1 MANYSLDRFRAEVLS
16 GSGLART
23 NRFEVSIRVPL
34 GMDWGDGD
42 LVNLYCEQTNFPMM
56 NINTK
61 SFKIFGPAYQRPMSS
76 EYGGE
81 GLSMT
86 FHVDRD
92 MKVKKFFEEWM
103 HRIVD
108 KDTFAVSYQENYATT
123 ITIKQLDEQENVTH
137 EIELLEAFPRN
148 MNLME
153 LNNSSSNQTHRLNML
168 FAYRLW
174 RDPSKVNPVAI
185 TRTLFNPEVPR
196 DYEEDNA
203 FRNVTYTGEYS
214 PGTTNDD
221 MAFGVGQ
228 LSG

>member
-16 GSGLART
+16 GAGLART
-23 NRFEVSIRVPL
+23 NRFEVSINVPL
-34 GMDWGDGD
+34 GMSYGDGE
-42 LVNLYCEQTNFPMM
+42 LVNLYCEQTNLPMM

-86 FHVDRD
+86 FHVDRE
-92 MKVKKFFEEWM
+92 MRVKKFFEEWM
-103 HRIVD
+103 HRIVN
-108 KDTFAVSYQENYATT
+108 KDTFAVSYQEKYVTT
-123 ITIKQLDEQENVTH
+123 INIKQIDEQDTVTH

-148 MNLME
+148 MNMME

-174 RDPSKVNPVAI
+174 RDPKKVNPVPI
-185 TRTLFNPEVPR
+185 RRTIFNPEVPR
-196 DYEEDNA
+196 EYIEEPRVRQWNW
-203 FRNVTYTGEYS
+203 
-214 PGTTNDD
+214 
-221 MAFGVGQ
+221 
-228 LSG
+228 LSGGLEDAPGSDLPPSA

>member
-16 GSGLART
+16 GAGLART
-23 NRFEVSIRVPL
+23 NRFEVSINVPL
-34 GMDWGDGD
+34 GMDYGDGE
-42 LVNLYCEQTNFPMM
+42 LVNLYCEQTNFPML

-61 SFKIFGPAYQRPMSS
+61 AFKIFGPSYQRPMSS

-86 FHVDRD
+86 FHVDRE
-92 MKVKKFFEEWM
+92 MRIKKFFEDWM
-103 HRIVD
+103 HMIVN
-108 KDTFAVSYQENYATT
+108 KNTFAVSYQEKYVTT
-123 ITIKQLDEQENVTH
+123 INIKQIDEQDNVTH

-148 MNLME
+148 MNMME

-174 RDPSKVNPVAI
+174 RDPRTVNAEPI
-185 TRTLFNPEVPR
+185 QRTLFNPEVPR
-196 DYEEDNA
+196 DYEEDSGL
-203 FRNVTYTGEYS
+203 RNVTYTGEYS
-214 PGTTNDD
+214 PGTTNND